1 MLNRLLKKKKEKKQG
16 KSGSKTFKI
25 YRAYNE
31 TVKRNRRGGAL
42 TLPDT

>member
-1 MLNRLLKKKKEKKQG
+1 MLNRLFKKKKKKQG